1 MTTDSKQTPEKK
13 IQVGGVQIAIW
24 KNEGENGPY
33 FKAGSPELRYRD
45 AEGNWNTGRS
55 YSQRDLINLVK
66 AAMMAHSEIG
76 RLDRQNPEDDEQSEA
91 A

>member
-1 MTTDSKQTPEKK
+1 MTTDTKQSPEKK

-24 KNEGENGPY
+24 KNDGETGPY

-45 AEGNWNTGRS
+45 ADGNWHTGRS

-66 AAMMAHSEIG
+66 AAMLAHSEIG
-76 RLDRQNPEDDEQSEA
+76 RLDRQNSGEEDQSEA